1 MMLMLVGVDDAVG
14 RETGRA
20 AMRVVNDDDILY
32 AEQVLGDGNGSQ
44 RVDGATAG
52 DDDRKNGRR

>member
-1 MMLMLVGVDDAVG
+1 MMFMLVGADDAVG

-20 AMRVVNDDDILY
+20 AIGVMNDDDILY

-52 DDDRKNGRR
+52 NDHRKNGRR